1 MLIGLKEFKTKKIR
15 MDLILELIQNL
26 NFQMDKFMS
35 EVGADLKQ
43 MALD

>member
-1 MLIGLKEFKTKKIR
+1 MLVGLKEFKIKKIQ
-15 MDLILELIQNL
+15 MDLILELIQNF

-43 MALD
+43 MVLD